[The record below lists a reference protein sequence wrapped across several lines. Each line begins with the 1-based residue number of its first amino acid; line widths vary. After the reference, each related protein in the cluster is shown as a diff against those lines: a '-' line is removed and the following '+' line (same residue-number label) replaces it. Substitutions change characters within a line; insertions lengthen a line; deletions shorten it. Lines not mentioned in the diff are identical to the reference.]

1 MGESTEGMVDSTS
14 KLQAKIQALTGF
26 DVMTDEN
33 TYKSTFEITKGLASA
48 YATMNDID
56 RAALLELVAGGRLGR
71 NVEKYLYRIFLIA
84 GTPLEPYTT
93 IVEKSDYECLT
104 T

>member
-1 MGESTEGMVDSTS
+1 MNALKTYSMRLRGAKTELEEMGESTEGMVESTS
-14 KLQAKIQALTGF
+14 KLQAKIKALTGF

-56 RAALLELVAGGRLGR
+56 RAALLEIVAGEHLCR
-71 NVEKYLYRIFLIA
+71 NV
-84 GTPLEPYTT
+84 
-93 IVEKSDYECLT
+93 
-104 T
+104 

>member
-1 MGESTEGMVDSTS
+1 MNALKTYSMRLRGAKTELEEMGESTEGMVESTS

-56 RAALLELVAGGRLGR
+56 RAALLELVAGEHLCR
-71 NVEKYLYRIFLIA
+71 NV
-84 GTPLEPYTT
+84 
-93 IVEKSDYECLT
+93 
-104 T
+104 

>member
-1 MGESTEGMVDSTS
+1 MAKTELEEMGESTEGMVDSTS

-56 RAALLELVAGGRLGR
+56 RAALLELVAGGHICR
-71 NVEKYLYRIFLIA
+71 NV
-84 GTPLEPYTT
+84 
-93 IVEKSDYECLT
+93 
-104 T
+104 

>member
-1 MGESTEGMVDSTS
+1 MAKTELEEMGESTEGMVESTS

-56 RAALLELVAGGRLGR
+56 RAALLELVAGEHLCR
-71 NVEKYLYRIFLIA
+71 NV
-84 GTPLEPYTT
+84 
-93 IVEKSDYECLT
+93 
-104 T
+104 